1 MKLVSNNTNLASRGV
16 LTEATVGLNRRA
28 IQSSLSL
35 ILAFHQ
41 EAENGSRAGGEE
53 VPLTQREI
61 SE

>member
-1 MKLVSNNTNLASRGV
+1 MKLVSNNANLPSRGV
-16 LTEATVGLNRRA
+16 LTEATVEQKGNPKF
-28 IQSSLSL
+28 SL

-41 EAENGSRAGGEE
+41 EAENGSRTGGEE